1 MKVIGN
7 QLYLIHVKEGFDAK
21 IRDLTNQVYV
31 SANRL
36 QNDLSTDSI
45 FLKGIHESYTKANPH
60 HTFFTLDDFL
70 NLFRNYEIIFAAAF
84 CSGNVRKKVFKNIR
98 SFRSNIA
105 KVSIIQA
112 VNEMRNFPYELKIF
126 EIENIYE

>member
-45 FLKGIHESYTKANPH
+45 FLRGIHENFTKANPN
-60 HTFFTLDDFL
+60 HTFITLDEFL
-70 NLFRNYEIIFAAAF
+70 NLFRDYEIIFVAAF
-84 CSGNVRKKVFKNIR
+84 CSGKVRKKVLKNIQ
-98 SFRSNIA
+98 SFKSNIA

-126 EIENIYE
+126 EIENEYH